1 MRRPRDDEHRECVP
15 ESIGAIGSA
24 IGGAGTAGALI
35 YAARTYA
42 RQVEDARR
50 DQANRIS
57 AYQVRVSEDRYAMAV
72 SNTSGRSVYDCKV
85 QAIDPLLD
93 DIGMVN
99 ANGSLQWAAGGFVV
113 LPPNETALVF
123 NKPGDKLVGA
133 GDQLLVVLAFRD
145 QAGQCWRRD
154 EHGHLT
160 QISVADLAEMQ
171 PRITGNLEVREPE
184 LKPR

>member
-1 MRRPRDDEHRECVP
+1 MMNTVDAAP
-15 ESIGAIGSA
+15 EWIGAISSA
-24 IGGAGTAGALI
+24 VGAAGTAGALI
-35 YAARTYA
+35 YAARTYG
-42 RQVEDARR
+42 RQIEDARR

-57 AYQVRVSEDRYAMAV
+57 AYQVRVSEDRYAIAV

-99 ANGSLQWAAGGFVV
+99 ANGTLQWAAGGFVV

-123 NKPGDKLVGA
+123 NKPGDKLVAA
-133 GDQLLVVLAFRD
+133 GDHLLVVLAFRD
-145 QAGQCWRRD
+145 QAGRCWRRD

-160 QISVADLAEMQ
+160 QISAEDLAEMQ
-171 PRITGNLEVREPE
+171 PQITGNPDLPTPE

>member
-1 MRRPRDDEHRECVP
+1 MMKTVGAVP
-15 ESIGAIGSA
+15 EWIGAIGSG

-42 RQVEDARR
+42 RQVDDARG
-50 DQANRIS
+50 DQANRVS
-57 AYQVRVSEDRYAMAV
+57 AYQVRVSQDRYAIAV

-85 QAIDPLLD
+85 QAIDPMLEG
-93 DIGMVN
+93 IGMVN
-99 ANGSLQWAAGGFVV
+99 ANGTLQWAAGGFVV

-123 NKPGDKLVGA
+123 NKPGDRLVVA

-145 QAGQCWRRD
+145 QAGRCWRRD

-160 QISVADLAEMQ
+160 QISAGDLADMQ
-171 PRITGNLEVREPE
+171 PRNTGDPPVPEPKF
-184 LKPR
+184 KPM